1 MAWTRA
7 GSRPS
12 YSSSRS
18 PTPLGFCAAR
28 LARSSVSSCF
38 PRPSSSPWRAAAS
51 SPLPSS
57 RLGTKPTRSLRLSS
71 TVSAPPSQLSLC
83 ILLDSRPRRYLST
96 VLSTNR
102 KENSKREKRE
112 SSTRH
117 LETNERKL
125 IIVSRKVDGRAVSRF
140 VKKKKD
146 SRRARKALKAS
157 RTDRFFH
164 TRVFPFNFSNLHL
177 PARPISVHGVPPKY
191 PEDDKAQANIAPRF
205 LLRFAKRGG
214 DLFSKNRNEKR
225 KSDPLSSRRQRSRER

>member
-28 LARSSVSSCF
+28 LARSSASSCF

-140 VKKKKD
+140 VKKK
-146 SRRARKALKAS
+146 R
-157 RTDRFFH
+157 
-164 TRVFPFNFSNLHL
+164 
-177 PARPISVHGVPPKY
+177 I
-191 PEDDKAQANIAPRF
+191 
-205 LLRFAKRGG
+205 RGE
-214 DLFSKNRNEKR
+214 LEK
-225 KSDPLSSRRQRSRER
+225 P

>member
-28 LARSSVSSCF
+28 LARSSASSCF

-51 SPLPSS
+51 PPLPSS

-83 ILLDSRPRRYLST
+83 ILLDSRLRRYLST

-125 IIVSRKVDGRAVSRF
+125 IIVSRKLDGRAVSRF
-140 VKKKKD
+140 VKKKGFEESSK
-146 SRRARKALKAS
+146 SLKSLENGPFLPYACVPFQLLKFTSSSSSYLRTRSSTKVPGRR
-157 RTDRFFH
+157 
-164 TRVFPFNFSNLHL
+164 
-177 PARPISVHGVPPKY
+177 
-191 PEDDKAQANIAPRF
+191 
-205 LLRFAKRGG
+205 
-214 DLFSKNRNEKR
+214 
-225 KSDPLSSRRQRSRER
+225 

>member
-28 LARSSVSSCF
+28 LARSSASSCF
-38 PRPSSSPWRAAAS
+38 PRPSSSPWRAATS
-51 SPLPSS
+51 PPLPSS

-83 ILLDSRPRRYLST
+83 ILLRVDSRPRRYLST

-125 IIVSRKVDGRAVSRF
+125 IIVSRKLDGRAVSRF
-140 VKKKKD
+140 VKKKGFEESSK
-146 SRRARKALKAS
+146 SLKSLENGPFLPYACVPFQLLKFTSSSSSYLRTRSSTKVPGRR
-157 RTDRFFH
+157 
-164 TRVFPFNFSNLHL
+164 
-177 PARPISVHGVPPKY
+177 
-191 PEDDKAQANIAPRF
+191 
-205 LLRFAKRGG
+205 
-214 DLFSKNRNEKR
+214 
-225 KSDPLSSRRQRSRER
+225 

>member
-28 LARSSVSSCF
+28 LARSSASSCF

-51 SPLPSS
+51 PPLPSS

-125 IIVSRKVDGRAVSRF
+125 IIVSRKLDGRAVSRF
-140 VKKKKD
+140 VKKKRLEESSK
-146 SRRARKALKAS
+146 SLKSLENGPFLPYACVPFQLLKFTSSSSSYLRTRSSTKVPGRR
-157 RTDRFFH
+157 
-164 TRVFPFNFSNLHL
+164 
-177 PARPISVHGVPPKY
+177 
-191 PEDDKAQANIAPRF
+191 
-205 LLRFAKRGG
+205 
-214 DLFSKNRNEKR
+214 
-225 KSDPLSSRRQRSRER
+225 